1 MKTNPSPLRNDPIQ
15 TFADENFALILTY
28 CNTFAMYMW
37 GANYFIWIMCGFSLS
52 VRKKIFTTN
61 ENENKVKLNGLEGHT
76 AWFAL
81 SVLFR

>member
-1 MKTNPSPLRNDPIQ
+1 
-15 TFADENFALILTY
+15 
-28 CNTFAMYMW
+28 MYMW